1 MEVVVARRG
10 VVVLR
15 LRHGEPP
22 LSAAARSGGRC
33 SRLLLLWTFA
43 VGFAAGLFMF
53 ASHVLAAVAAAV
65 LFAAMCLYTCLCLNN
80 AAPEEEEEQQQQ
92 PPVLLLPGQALRVA
106 VMPPSVG
113 RLQQQAVNG
122 GGGGG
127 GLRQEDVEAAIPAF
141 EYSKGSGGAAEAE
154 QCAVCIGVV
163 RRGETVRRLPACGH
177 AFHAACI
184 DGWLRAHATCPVCRA
199 DVKVAGGGGGGA
211 PV

>member
-22 LSAAARSGGRC
+22 PSVAAGRSGGRC

-80 AAPEEEEEQQQQ
+80 AAPEEEQQQ
-92 PPVLLLPGQALRVA
+92 PPVLLLPGQALPPALRVA
-106 VMPPSVG
+106 VM
-113 RLQQQAVNG
+113 QQAVNG
-122 GGGGG
+122 RGG
-127 GLRQEDVEAAIPAF
+127 GLRQEDVEAGIPAF
-141 EYSKGSGGAAEAE
+141 EYSKQGSGGAAEAAAAE

-184 DGWLRAHATCPVCRA
+184 DGWLRAHATCPMCRA
-199 DVKVAGGGGGGA
+199 DVKVVAGGGA
-211 PV
+211 AV

>member
-15 LRHGEPP
+15 LRHGELPP
-22 LSAAARSGGRC
+22 SAAARSGGRC

-80 AAPEEEEEQQQQ
+80 AEPEEEEDQQQQ
-92 PPVLLLPGQALRVA
+92 PPVLLLPGDQALRVA
-106 VMPPSVG
+106 VMPPSVR

-127 GLRQEDVEAAIPAF
+127 GLSQEDVEAAIPAF

-154 QCAVCIGVV
+154 QCAVH
-163 RRGETVRRLPACGH
+163 RRRAAGETCGGCRRAGTRSTR
-177 AFHAACI
+177 
-184 DGWLRAHATCPVCRA
+184 RASTGGSARTPRAPCRA